1 MTAVV
6 LMGSQQYAICA
17 NTNTSIRVSVDSR
30 VKRFFASVVTANRQS
45 VAIDDGQRVFVVL
58 YNYYN
63 DSAVIVEVSR
73 TIAKTLMVSLHRQL
87 AAVRECL

>member
-1 MTAVV
+1 
-6 LMGSQQYAICA
+6 MGSQQYAICA

-30 VKRFFASVVTANRQS
+30 VKLFFASVVTANRQS

-63 DSAVIVEVSR
+63 DSDVVVVVDSN
-73 TIAKTLMVSLHRQL
+73 TIAKTLMVSLHRQS
-87 AAVRECL
+87 AAVREC